1 MKNKL
6 IAAGIGVIALTA
18 TGCALPSVEA
28 KEVVSTPTQEPTQ
41 DTQTPREQYEAYVAD
56 EGVYVGTDDAY
67 KVGLLVCENFDSL
80 GYMGTVQTM
89 LNANNQGGA
98 GLDTSDLAAMA
109 VGAAKF
115 LCPEH
120 EAGFREFAASN

>member
-28 KEVVSTPTQEPTQ
+28 KEVVSTPTQATA
-41 DTQTPREQYEAYVAD
+41 TPKERYIDYVAD
-56 EGVYVGTDDAY
+56 EGVYVGGGHAY
-67 KVGLLVCENFDSL
+67 EVGLMVCENFDSM
-80 GYMGTVQTM
+80 GYYATVQAM
-89 LNANNQGGA
+89 VNANNQGGESV
-98 GLDTSDLAAMA
+98 DTGELAAMA

-120 EAGFREFAASN
+120 EAGFRGFAASN